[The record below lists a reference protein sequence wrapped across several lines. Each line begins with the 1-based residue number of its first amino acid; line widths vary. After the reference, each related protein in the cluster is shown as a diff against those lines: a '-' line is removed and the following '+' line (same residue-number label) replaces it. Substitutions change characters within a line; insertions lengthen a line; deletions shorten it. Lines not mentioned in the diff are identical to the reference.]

1 MLGGT
6 KLHLLIYASCG
17 ATSLE
22 WCVLPVRIAISCLPP
37 SQEIA
42 TLLHFNHFL
51 FVKYRLY
58 KQQPLE
64 NNGLFN
70 FFNVMEAHGFNTP
83 NAVSAQVKLSFPLF
97 SQNGETSQEWQALF
111 VGLLRVAPTQF
122 GRNPNSRS
130 LGGATTILHLLI
142 GTPPLSLT
150 RPVHCHLE
158 ITWHSWKLPLF
169 TRPGNWTVCYF

>member
-42 TLLHFNHFL
+42 TLLHFNHIL
-51 FVKYRLY
+51 FVKYQLY

-83 NAVSAQVKLSFPLF
+83 NAVSAQVKLSFPPKVRMAKHPK
-97 SQNGETSQEWQALF
+97 NDKHC
-111 VGLLRVAPTQF
+111 LLVYWVAPTQF

-150 RPVHCHLE
+150 RPIHCHLE

-169 TRPGNWTVCYF
+169 TRPGNWTVWYF